1 MDTVP
6 AFGEL
11 MFCSHLG
18 WVLKK
23 AEPEIGIQGCMGLGE
38 ANEEKGMHH
47 KLRRSR
53 QELGSAGVKPPPLQ
67 GGLESV
73 QSSRVGLIFLVPHA
87 SWSLVWACLGVCLG
101 RGATSPMRQLG

>member
-1 MDTVP
+1 MLP
-6 AFGEL
+6 PR
-11 MFCSHLG
+11 LG
-18 WVLKK
+18 SQE

-38 ANEEKGMHH
+38 TNKGEENAPQVREGAGK
-47 KLRRSR
+47 
-53 QELGSAGVKPPPLQ
+53 ELGSAGVKPPPLQ

-101 RGATSPMRQLG
+101 RRNLPTEAVRMRAIHSG